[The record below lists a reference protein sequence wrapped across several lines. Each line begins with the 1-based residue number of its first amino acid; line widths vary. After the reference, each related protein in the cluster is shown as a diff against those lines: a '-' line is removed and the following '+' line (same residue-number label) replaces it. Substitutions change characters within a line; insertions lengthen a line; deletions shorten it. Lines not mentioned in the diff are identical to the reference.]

1 MHVFVNCAARDEKE
15 GGGALCNRVMAYP
28 VAPHAPS
35 LRREPEGV
43 LDCIFVAGR
52 LVAVFRR
59 SRRLEAGGWRSGD
72 LEKRTTIRNSS
83 PLKNATCSV
92 QSSKILIYSM

>member
-59 SRRLEAGGWRSGD
+59 SRRLEAGD
-72 LEKRTTIRNSS
+72 LEISRSEPLFAIRHH
-83 PLKNATCSV
+83 
-92 QSSKILIYSM
+92 